1 MKLYKI
7 TISGADEHT
16 DVKELVAFIEQ
27 YYHYKGINIELGIQ
41 VSPTKASFDSDRY
54 RWLMKLH
61 EQALGFCYVH
71 LALHINPGWV
81 EQVCAGSIPLE
92 LIEFMNLFS
101 HHYDGGV
108 ILERIQLNFLIG
120 REEAPDM
127 DRLHRV
133 IEYYN
138 NLRFIIPYNESNK
151 QFINDFF
158 LKYYGYERYNCFDLL
173 YDESHGEGKSPQQWQ
188 PAVYPLI
195 PQGYSGGLSPDNIG
209 QALDSI
215 VANNKPDTKMWVD
228 AEGKLKGDDG
238 HLSLEKADAFMRKI
252 QEWHQKNTQS

>member
-1 MKLYKI
+1 MDLKCV
-7 TISGADEHT
+7 TISGANEHT
-16 DVKELVAFIEQ
+16 DIKELVTLVER
-27 YYHYKGINIELGIQ
+27 YYHYEGIKIELGIQ
-41 VSPTKASFDSDRY
+41 VSPTKAFFDSDRY
-54 RWLMKLH
+54 KWLMKLH
-61 EQALGFCYVH
+61 KQARGYCYVY

-92 LIEFMNLFS
+92 LIEFMNLFGYY
-101 HHYDGGV
+101 HDGGV

-127 DRLHRV
+127 DKLRRV
-133 IEYYN
+133 ISLYHKFK
-138 NLRFIIPYNESNK
+138 FILPYNEPNK
-151 QFINDFF
+151 QFIDDFYF
-158 LKYYGYERYNCFDLL
+158 RYFGKDGCYFDLL
-173 YDESHGEGKSPQQWQ
+173 YDESHGEGQSAKQWRPQ
-188 PAVYPLI
+188 VYSDVV
-195 PQGYSGGLSPDNIG
+195 QGYSGGLSPDNIG